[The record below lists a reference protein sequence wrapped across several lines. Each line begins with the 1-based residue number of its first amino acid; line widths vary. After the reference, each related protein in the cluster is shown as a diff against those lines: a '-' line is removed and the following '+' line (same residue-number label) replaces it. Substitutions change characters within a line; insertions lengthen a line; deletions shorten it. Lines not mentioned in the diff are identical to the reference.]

1 MTTVRLT
8 AEVNQDKEK
17 DEDEDEGEDEDNR
30 KEGCAGKISQ

>member
-30 KEGCAGKISQ
+30 KEGCAGKIS